1 MYTYNIYVNNNRN
14 NNKYAHMIS
23 TSTVKNKSGNN

>member
-14 NNKYAHMIS
+14 NNKYAYMIS